1 MEQGLWFLGGAITYS
16 VIAKLLQYVQLV
28 KFVDDITTQILKL
41 LGCVA
46 EDVAFAKALK
56 FKALEE
62 SDFTEEQIQSVKQ
75 VDEMAFI
82 NWKAMTIIKIVDT
95 YPKQMKHLLPFYD
108 WDSAM
113 KALTDIYIK
122 EARKSVKRKK

>member
-16 VIAKLLQYVQLV
+16 VMAKLLQYVQLV
-28 KFVDDITTQILKL
+28 KFVDEMTTQILKL

-56 FKALEE
+56 FRALEN
-62 SDFTEEQIQSVKQ
+62 SDFTEEQIDSIKE
-75 VDEMAFI
+75 VDEMAFV
-82 NWKAMTIIKIVDT
+82 NWKGTTIIKMIEV
-95 YPKQMKHLLPFYD
+95 YPKQLRHLLPFYD

-122 EARKSVKRKK
+122 EARRSVKRKK